1 MILSILLTFLSIIFQ
16 NYFVNTTVN
25 NIKLNLYKSFIE
37 VDLSKNRLIDK
48 SAITNLLGSEVEK
61 IRVFIDYIC

>member
-48 SAITNLLGSEVEK
+48 SAITNLLGSRGRKKLE
-61 IRVFIDYIC
+61 FL